1 MRSRIAATTAIV
13 IAMAATTA
21 SAGVLI
27 YQDVVTSDARG
38 EHKSGQTVMIQ
49 GNKQKVVTEERE
61 FITDLDAG
69 KTFILMPSK
78 KRAGEMPFPPSG
90 VFAMLMTRQGNFVGF
105 EKASGTNKVAGYDC
119 QNYSGAQLSGHIDVK
134 TTECVASAAA
144 GAREYVAFRT
154 AMMKKIE
161 NTKLASSKGEIP
173 DGIPVSSTVTS
184 KLAPFPIPPGF
195 SPEQAAKIKESE
207 AKAKPDVTT
216 TTVTKIEVR
225 DLPPAT
231 FTVPD
236 DFKGPEMP
244 PMPTRKGTTPEGA
257 PAAAPMSSPAAH

>member
-1 MRSRIAATTAIV
+1 MRFTVAATTAIV
-13 IAMAATTA
+13 LALAATTA
-21 SAGVLI
+21 SAGVVI
-27 YQDVVTSDARG
+27 YQEVVTSGERG

-69 KTFILMPSK
+69 KTFILIPSN
-78 KRAGEMPFPPSG
+78 KRVAEMPFPPSG
-90 VFAMLMTRQGNFVGF
+90 VLAMVMTRQGNFVGF

-134 TTECVASAAA
+134 ATECVASAAA
-144 GAREYVAFRT
+144 GARDYAEFRK

-161 NTKLASSKGEIP
+161 HTPLASKGEIP

-184 KLAPFPIPPGF
+184 KLTPFAIPPGF
-195 SPEQAAKIKESE
+195 SPEQAAKIKE
-207 AKAKPDVTT
+207 AQARAKPDVTT

-225 DLPPAT
+225 DLPVAT
-231 FTVPD
+231 FAVPAD
-236 DFKGPEMP
+236 YKGPEMP
-244 PMPTRKGTTPEGA
+244 ELPVKKGTTPEGA
-257 PAAAPMSSPAAH
+257 PGAAPISSPAAH